1 VQNRYRHI
9 SLNTKLCTVPD
20 FVLQPNSWVE
30 EKKNKTFKSKYF
42 YLHGL
47 VHLISLI
54 ILLEF
59 NWSYWLSISII
70 VVSHLIIYF
79 FKLNL
84 YGKINHRLLFAIDQL
99 LHLIVISIV
108 VFVNIPYEI
117 EFEKLYSTKSLLLIL
132 AILTI
137 SFVSS
142 IIMKIIMSKWIL
154 EEDKSEDSLESA
166 GKYIGILERLFVFG
180 FILLNQWSAIGL
192 LIAAK
197 SVFRFGDLSRAK
209 DRKLTEYILIGTLI
223 SFGLAISVGL
233 LYEYLTKQL

>member
-1 VQNRYRHI
+1 MIVLTI
-9 SLNTKLCTVPD
+9 KLLIAHVIGD
-20 FVLQPNSWVE
+20 FVLQPNSWV
-30 EKKNKTFKSKYF
+30 KDKINKTFKSKYF

-59 NWSYWLSISII
+59 NWSYWISISTI
-70 VVSHLIIYF
+70 VISHLIIDLL
-79 FKLNL
+79 KLNL
-84 YGKINHRLLFAIDQL
+84 KAKINSRLLFVLDQL
-99 LHLIVISIV
+99 LHLTVISV
-108 VFVNIPYEI
+108 VVYINTPYII
-117 EFEKLYSTKSLLLIL
+117 ELEKIYSIESLLLIL

-142 IIMKIIMSKWIL
+142 IIMKIIMSKWEL
-154 EEDKSEDSLESA
+154 KEDKSDDSLESA
-166 GKYIGILERLFVFG
+166 GKYIGILERLFVFS

-223 SFGLAISVGL
+223 SFGLAISIGL
-233 LYEYLTKQL
+233 LYQHISKQL